1 MPARHTFAPLAAF
14 ATAAVLLA
22 GCQMPGPHTNV
33 PKTMG
38 SLAQITSISPDAS
51 QVLRSGEQVKLKV
64 DVSYALADD
73 TGTLTLIVLAAD
85 SSPLAHAAQPIR
97 QRSGKVTLEAAF
109 TVPNTTAVRVY
120 TPLLADGQKS
130 SSVVDGREY
139 AVAPR

>member
-1 MPARHTFAPLAAF
+1 MHATHTFAPLAAF
-14 ATAAVLLA
+14 ATAVLLA
-22 GCQMPGPHTNV
+22 GCQVPGPHTNV
-33 PKTMG
+33 PKAMG

-51 QVLRSGEQVKLKV
+51 QVLRSGEQVNLKV
-64 DVSYALADD
+64 NVSYALADD

-85 SSPLAHAAQPIR
+85 SSALAHAARPIR
-97 QRSGKVTLEAAF
+97 QRSGTVTLEATF

-139 AVAPR
+139 TVVAR